1 MKIKKLEDQ
10 IVHDIEKLEFET
22 FGSEEYKTG
31 VDSITKM
38 LDKVIEYR
46 KLRADQSDKKRQREI
61 EALAA
66 AEEKRNKTI
75 DQILKII
82 EIAIPSVITVW
93 GTLVTLKFEE
103 TGTVTTIMGRG
114 FTNKL
119 LPKK

>member
-1 MKIKKLEDQ
+1 MKIKALEDQ
-10 IVHDIEKLEFET
+10 IVHDIEKLDYET
-22 FGSEEYKTG
+22 FGSETYRVG

-38 LDKVIEYR
+38 LDKAIEYR
-46 KLRADQSDKKRQREI
+46 KLRAEQSDKKKQREL
-61 EALAA
+61 EASAK
-66 AEEKRNKTI
+66 EYEKKI
-75 DQILKII
+75 KAFDQFLKIM